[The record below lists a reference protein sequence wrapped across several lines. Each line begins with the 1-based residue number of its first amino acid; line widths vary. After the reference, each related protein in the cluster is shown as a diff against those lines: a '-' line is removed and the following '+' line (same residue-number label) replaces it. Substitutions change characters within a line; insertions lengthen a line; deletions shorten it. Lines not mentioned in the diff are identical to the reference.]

1 MKRNHPLYF
10 MAILLLTLAAC
21 SSTRHVSQG
30 EFLLNK
36 VKISLDSTSR
46 QINDDEMMAYLR
58 QQPNHKMLW
67 SARLRLGIYNM
78 SGNDTSKWWNRWIRK
93 LGEPPVIYDSLLTEA
108 GINQMKLALVN
119 KGYLSA
125 ESYL

>member
-21 SSTRHVSQG
+21 SSTRHVPQG

-78 SGNDTSKWWNRWIRK
+78 SGNDTSKWWNRWMSQPTPRWIR
-93 LGEPPVIYDSLLTEA
+93 LNA
-108 GINQMKLALVN
+108 R
-119 KGYLSA
+119 
-125 ESYL
+125 